1 MKATPKR
8 RPQEKANLKK
18 AKIPFE
24 KNSVQVSSQKP
35 KRSEYGGHE
44 RRPGRPQTKFDM
56 TARLGHK

>member
-24 KNSVQVSSQKP
+24 KNSVQCHP
-35 KRSEYGGHE
+35 KTEGEKAKLYNLPNH
-44 RRPGRPQTKFDM
+44 TKDEM
-56 TARLGHK
+56 KN